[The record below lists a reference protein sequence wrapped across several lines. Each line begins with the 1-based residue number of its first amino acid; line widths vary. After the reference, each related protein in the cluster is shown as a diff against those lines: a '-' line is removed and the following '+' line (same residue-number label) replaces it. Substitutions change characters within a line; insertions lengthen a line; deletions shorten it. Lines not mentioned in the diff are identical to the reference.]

1 MKARHKVLSI
11 LFVTWIIS
19 GIDRMAISVAIPY
32 IAADYQLTPMQSGIL
47 MSAFFAGYSL
57 SQIPG
62 GMLADRFGVRKV
74 ATLAMLWWSAF
85 TAITGVAAN
94 FMQMLVVRF
103 LFGLGE
109 GVYPACAF
117 KTIATWFP
125 RQERATA
132 NAIMLASNPLG
143 VAISPLIVVA
153 IMSVWGWKAVFFL
166 LFIPGVLF
174 AAVFWKLVADRP
186 SEARN
191 ITAAELTEIGQEE
204 LPGPGERKAGILEA
218 VKEPNIIRYFLILFS
233 FNITFWG
240 FTTWMPT
247 YLVQSRGFSMMQM
260 GIVVSLPFF
269 AGTVGSV
276 LGGWISDRY
285 FSNRRRLAIVATQIP
300 SAFFLYM
307 TFTASS
313 PQMLIISQTL
323 AGFFL
328 ASFFTAFWA
337 LPMNTVPKKLMGV
350 TSGFINMAGQIAA
363 FISPLMLG
371 FLVEAMGGDFNM
383 TFLLLIVSL
392 LISAMIALTL
402 PGGPRPRS
410 ASQADG

>member
-32 IAADYQLTPMQSGIL
+32 IATDYQLTPMQSGIL
-47 MSAFFAGYSL
+47 MSAFFAGYSI

-85 TAITGVAAN
+85 TAITGIAAN
-94 FMQMLVVRF
+94 FFQMLIVRF

-125 RQERATA
+125 RRERATA

-153 IMSVWGWKAVFFL
+153 IMSVWGWKAVFLL
-166 LFIPGVLF
+166 LFIPGVIF
-174 AAVFWKLVADRP
+174 ATVFWKLVADRP
-186 SEARN
+186 SDAKGIS
-191 ITAAELTEIGQEE
+191 ITELHEIGLDDQEKPDE
-204 LPGPGERKAGILEA
+204 NEKRIGVREA
-218 VKEPNIIRYFLILFS
+218 IKEPNIIKYFLVLFS

-247 YLVQSRGFSMMQM
+247 YLVQDRGFSMMQM
-260 GIVVSLPFF
+260 GVVVSLPFF
-269 AGTVGSV
+269 AGTVGSIV
-276 LGGWISDRY
+276 GGWVSDRY
-285 FSNRRRLAIVATQIP
+285 FSKRRRLAIVAAQIP

-307 TFTASS
+307 TFTANS
-313 PQMLIISQTL
+313 PAVLIASQTF

-328 ASFFTAFWA
+328 ASFFSAFWA

-363 FISPLMLG
+363 FISPLLLG
-371 FLVEAMGGDFNM
+371 FLVEKMGGDFNM
-383 TFLLLIVSL
+383 NFLLLIVSL
-392 LISAMIALTL
+392 LLSSMVALTIS
-402 PGGPRPRS
+402 GETQRP
-410 ASQADG
+410 